1 MSEEAQPKKRGRGK
15 GKKPARVHVTM
26 RVPKHV
32 FEYFEGDKVAMRN
45 ALQEYVEKRI
55 MVGC

>member
-1 MSEEAQPKKRGRGK
+1 MSEAVQPRRRGK
-15 GKKPARVHVTM
+15 GKKPAKVHVTM

-32 FEYFEGDKVAMRN
+32 FEYFEGDKVAMRDV
-45 ALQEYVEKRI
+45 LQEYVEKRI